1 MGYPVGHPSAFPPE
15 EALSRSEARIQ
26 SLVAR
31 ALPLA
36 VAVVLAGCAARAA
49 MSPEPRPEPKP
60 EPKPELKVA
69 AATVHPAPK
78 HEVKD
83 AAAPAPASAPTPVI
97 AASAMSPIVFTSE
110 PWLNEIA
117 TAEVEGEK
125 ISTANYRLFHTLS
138 GASLKKMMPAFL
150 ETSLAHYSTA
160 LITLP
165 PPGKP
170 LETYLFGSRDEWADY
185 TRRRMGREANTYLA
199 LGRGGYT
206 IDGTSVLFDLGRFD
220 TLILAA
226 HEGWHQYSQTIF
238 REGLPLWAD
247 EGLATWMEGHRWAR
261 DADRPTFNPWR
272 NFERFG
278 ELREAVRDQE
288 LIPLDELLDGVPQ
301 GFLKDG
307 TSRLLTYYAQ
317 VWALIHFL
325 VEGEGGKYR
334 AGLERL
340 VDDAVHGRVS
350 ARVAEAAG
358 MPRRRVVPASAGR
371 AVFAVYFGT
380 DLDRIGV
387 EYDAFVWR
395 ITARGAGDCIWK
407 GESPL
412 TLPSPAPPTKPLRKA
427 D

>member
-1 MGYPVGHPSAFPPE
+1 
-15 EALSRSEARIQ
+15 
-26 SLVAR
+26 
-31 ALPLA
+31 
-36 VAVVLAGCAARAA
+36 VAVTLAGCAARAA
-49 MSPEPRPEPKP
+49 TAPHTKP
-60 EPKPELKVA
+60 EPKPAAKVA

-78 HEVKD
+78 HEVKE
-83 AAAPAPASAPTPVI
+83 AVPAPASAPAAPAPAPVI
-97 AASAMSPIVFTSE
+97 AASAMSPIAFTSE
-110 PWLNEIA
+110 PWLNETA
-117 TAEVEGEK
+117 TAEIEGEK

-138 GASLKKMMPAFL
+138 GASLRKMMPAFL

-170 LETYLFGSRDEWADY
+170 LETYLFGSRDEWSDY

-288 LIPLDELLDGVPQ
+288 LIPLEELLDGVPQ

-340 VDDAVHGRVS
+340 VDDAVNGRVS
-350 ARVAEAAG
+350 ARVAEVAG
-358 MPRRRVVPASAGR
+358 MPRRRIVPASAGR

-380 DLDRIGV
+380 DLDRIGA

-412 TLPSPAPPTKPLRKA
+412 TLPPPAPPTKPLRKA
-427 D
+427 E

>member
-1 MGYPVGHPSAFPPE
+1 VSRTQSRPSSRFAHAFPL
-15 EALSRSEARIQ
+15 AA
-26 SLVAR
+26 
-31 ALPLA
+31 A
-36 VAVVLAGCAARAA
+36 VALAGCAGTVASRPAPAKPPAAQPAAVRA
-49 MSPEPRPEPKP
+49 EPKA
-60 EPKPELKVA
+60 EIA
-69 AATVHPAPK
+69 APTAPAPK
-78 HEVKD
+78 
-83 AAAPAPASAPTPVI
+83 PAPVI
-97 AASAMSPIVFTSE
+97 AASAMSPVAFTTE
-110 PWLNEIA
+110 PWLNA
-117 TAEVEGEK
+117 TAGAEVAGEK
-125 ISTANYRLFHTLS
+125 ISTENFRLFHTLR

-150 ETSLAHYSTA
+150 EASLAHYSTA
-160 LITLP
+160 LLTLP

-220 TLILAA
+220 TLILTA

-247 EGLATWMEGHRWAR
+247 EGLATWMEGHRWPR

-288 LIPLDELLDGVPQ
+288 LIPFEELLDGVPQ

-317 VWALIHFL
+317 VWALVHFL

-334 AGLERL
+334 PGLERL

-350 ARVAEAAG
+350 ERVAQAAG

-380 DLDRIGV
+380 DLDRIGA

-395 ITARGAGDCIWK
+395 ITARGAGDSIWK

-412 TLPSPAPPTKPLRKA
+412 SLPPPAPPTKPLRKA
-427 D
+427 E

>member
-1 MGYPVGHPSAFPPE
+1 VSRPVVRWPSP
-15 EALSRSEARIQ
+15 
-26 SLVAR
+26 VAR
-31 ALPLA
+31 AVPLVAA
-36 VAVVLAGCAARAA
+36 VALAGCAA
-49 MSPEPRPEPKP
+49 
-60 EPKPELKVA
+60 KVA
-69 AATVHPAPK
+69 APKATPKAAPAAAAAVHPAPK
-78 HEVKD
+78 HEVAPETP
-83 AAAPAPASAPTPVI
+83 AAASAPSPAI
-97 AASAMSPIVFTSE
+97 AASAMSPIAFTTE
-110 PWLNEIA
+110 PWLNE
-117 TAEVEGEK
+117 TASVEVEGEK
-125 ISTANYRLFHTLS
+125 ISTENFRLYHTLR

-160 LITLP
+160 LVTLP

-170 LETYLFGSRDEWADY
+170 LETYLFGSNEEWADF
-185 TRRRMGREANTYLA
+185 TRRLMGRDAKTYLA

-220 TLILAA
+220 TLILTA

-247 EGLATWMEGHRWAR
+247 EGIATWMEGHRWPR

-278 ELREAVRDQE
+278 ELRQAVRDQE
-288 LIPLDELLDGVPQ
+288 LISFEELLDGVPQ

-307 TSRLLTYYAQ
+307 RSRLLTYYAQ

-340 VDDAVHGRVS
+340 VNDAVNGRLS
-350 ARVAEAAG
+350 ERVAEAAG
-358 MPRRRVVPASAGR
+358 MSRRRIVPASAGR

-380 DLDRIGV
+380 DLDRIGA

-395 ITARGAGDCIWK
+395 ITARGAGDLIWK

-412 TLPSPAPPTKPLRKA
+412 KLPPPPPPTSPLRKA
-427 D
+427 E

>member
-1 MGYPVGHPSAFPPE
+1 M
-15 EALSRSEARIQ
+15 SRSDARIPC
-26 SLVAR
+26 LVAR

-36 VAVVLAGCAARAA
+36 VAVTLAGCAARAA
-49 MSPEPRPEPKP
+49 TAPHTKP
-60 EPKPELKVA
+60 EPKPAAKVA

-78 HEVKD
+78 HEVKE
-83 AAAPAPASAPTPVI
+83 AVPAPASAPAAPAPAPVI
-97 AASAMSPIVFTSE
+97 AASAMSPIAFTSE
-110 PWLNEIA
+110 PWLNETA
-117 TAEVEGEK
+117 TAEIEGEK

-138 GASLKKMMPAFL
+138 GASLRKMMPAFL

-170 LETYLFGSRDEWADY
+170 LETYLFGSRDEWSDY

-288 LIPLDELLDGVPQ
+288 LIPLEELLDGVPQ

-340 VDDAVHGRVS
+340 VDDAVNGRVS
-350 ARVAEAAG
+350 ARVAEVAG
-358 MPRRRVVPASAGR
+358 MPRRRIVPASAGR

-380 DLDRIGV
+380 DLDRVGA

-412 TLPSPAPPTKPLRKA
+412 TLPPPAPPTKPLRKA
-427 D
+427 E

>member
-1 MGYPVGHPSAFPPE
+1 M
-15 EALSRSEARIQ
+15 SRSHVRIPT
-26 SLVAR
+26 LVAR
-31 ALPLA
+31 AVPISVA
-36 VAVVLAGCAARAA
+36 VALAGCGARAA
-49 MSPEPRPEPKP
+49 MVPEAR
-60 EPKPELKVA
+60 VA
-69 AATVHPAPK
+69 PATVHPGPK
-78 HEVKD
+78 HEVE
-83 AAAPAPASAPTPVI
+83 AATTATPAPTRVV
-97 AASAMSPIVFTSE
+97 AASAMSPIAFTSE
-110 PWLNEIA
+110 PWLNETA
-117 TAEVEGEK
+117 NAEVEGEK
-125 ISTANYRLFHTLS
+125 ISTENFRLFHTLR

-170 LETYLFGSRDEWADY
+170 LETYLFGSHDEWADY

-220 TLILAA
+220 TLILTA

-238 REGLPLWAD
+238 RESLPLWAD

-278 ELREAVRDQE
+278 ELREAVREQE
-288 LIPLDELLDGVPQ
+288 LIPLEDLLEGVPQ
-301 GFLKDG
+301 RFLKRDG

-317 VWALIHFL
+317 VWALTHFL

-340 VDDAVHGRVS
+340 VEDAVHGRIS
-350 ARVAEAAG
+350 TRVAEAAG
-358 MPRRRVVPASAGR
+358 VPRRRISPASAGR
-371 AVFAVYFGT
+371 AVFAVYFGQ
-380 DLDRIGV
+380 DLDRIGA

-412 TLPSPAPPTKPLRKA
+412 TLPPPAPPTKPLRKTE
-427 D
+427 

>member
-1 MGYPVGHPSAFPPE
+1 V
-15 EALSRSEARIQ
+15 SRSDARIPC
-26 SLVAR
+26 LVAR

-36 VAVVLAGCAARAA
+36 VAVTLAGCAARAA
-49 MSPEPRPEPKP
+49 TAPHTKP
-60 EPKPELKVA
+60 EPKPAAKVA

-78 HEVKD
+78 HEVKE
-83 AAAPAPASAPTPVI
+83 AVPAPASAPAAPAPAPVI
-97 AASAMSPIVFTSE
+97 AASAMSPIAFTSE
-110 PWLNEIA
+110 PWLNETA
-117 TAEVEGEK
+117 TAEIEGEK

-138 GASLKKMMPAFL
+138 GASLRKMMPAFL

-170 LETYLFGSRDEWADY
+170 LETYLFGSRDEWSDY

-288 LIPLDELLDGVPQ
+288 LIPLEELLDGVPQ

-340 VDDAVHGRVS
+340 VDDAVNGRVS
-350 ARVAEAAG
+350 ARVAEVAG
-358 MPRRRVVPASAGR
+358 MPRRRIVPASAGR

-380 DLDRIGV
+380 DLDRVGA

-412 TLPSPAPPTKPLRKA
+412 TLPPPAPPTKPLRKA
-427 D
+427 E